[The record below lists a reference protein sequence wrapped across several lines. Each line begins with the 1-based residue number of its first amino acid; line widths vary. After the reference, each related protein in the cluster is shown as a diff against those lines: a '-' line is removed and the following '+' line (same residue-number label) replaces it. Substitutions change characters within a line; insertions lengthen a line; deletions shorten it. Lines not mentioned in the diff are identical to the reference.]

1 MADPNLY
8 QELKDALTK
17 FQKFIDDNKS
27 TLTDAIRLLKKVV
40 PQVSDLLTKLI
51 DLMNKLK
58 DAINKIDLSSIT
70 GSLPKLSELTSNVTN
85 FLDTIEGLLPQEKDV
100 IAEVRKAAQVV
111 TSLPSLD
118 TLKSDILTA
127 LDKLIGDL
135 QSLNS

>member
-1 MADPNLY
+1 MADPNVY
-8 QELKDALTK
+8 QQLKDALAK
-17 FQKFIDDNKS
+17 FQKFIDDNKT

-70 GSLPKLSELTSNVTN
+70 GALPKLSELTSNVTN
-85 FLDTIEGLLPQEKDV
+85 FLTTAEGLLPQEKAV
-100 IAEVRKAAQVV
+100 IDEVLNAAKVV

-118 TLKSDILTA
+118 TLKSDILAA

-135 QSLNS
+135 QSLNA